1 MFWENSKKSL
11 TKGDIA
17 ITFLPLLP
25 TVSFLRSMGNDTYQL
40 SEKMSNQY
48 DSSPTKKLWEWI
60 VISIL
65 LPFLA
70 PILFF
75 YLGLMLNMDVL
86 PLESFNLVKAMN
98 KLFVIN
104 GIYLF
109 FGFTLLLDLFN
120 EHKYASVEFSRAFY
134 LIVFLIS
141 LLTCFLFIY
150 NLKCYEKTNYSPT
163 PIHIIFN
170 YFVSV
175 FSLIVVIRMKIKI
188 IKKKSELI

>member
-1 MFWENSKKSL
+1 MFWENSKKFL

-17 ITFLPLLP
+17 IILRLHPP
-25 TVSFLRSMGNDTYQL
+25 VSFLCLMRNGIYQL
-40 SEKMSNQY
+40 SEKMSNQHG
-48 DSSPTKKLWEWI
+48 SGQIKELWEWF

-75 YLGLMLNMDVL
+75 YIGLMQNIDVL
-86 PLESFNLVKAMN
+86 SLESFNLAKVMN

-120 EHKYASVEFSRAFY
+120 EYKYASVEFSRVFY
-134 LIVFLIS
+134 LAVFLIS

-150 NLKCYEKTNYSPT
+150 NLKCYEKTNYTPT
-163 PIHIIFN
+163 LIHIIFN
-170 YFVSV
+170 YFI
-175 FSLIVVIRMKIKI
+175 FFISLIVVIYRKIKI
-188 IKKKSELI
+188 IKKKSKLV